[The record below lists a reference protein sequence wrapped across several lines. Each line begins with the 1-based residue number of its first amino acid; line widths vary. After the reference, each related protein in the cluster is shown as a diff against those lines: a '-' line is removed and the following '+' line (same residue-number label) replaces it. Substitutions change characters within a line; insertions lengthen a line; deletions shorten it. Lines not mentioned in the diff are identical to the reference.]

1 MIFIQFVRQGIIHLK
16 KLVIHLGLIKLST
29 LLFISLVEIEN
40 NMDLWQPSASIE
52 QLTQRA
58 VIMASIRQFFAQRNV
73 LEVDTPAMSHAT
85 VTDVHLH
92 TFKTEFIG
100 PEFAFG
106 KSVFLMTSPEF
117 HMKRLLAAGSGSIYQ
132 INKAFR
138 NEENGR
144 YHNPEFTMLEWYR
157 VGFEHHDL
165 MSEMDEFLQMVLG
178 CEACEKITYQ
188 QAFLRVLDICPLES
202 TMRQLK
208 EVATTL
214 GLSDIAESEEN
225 RDTLLQL
232 LFSVGIEPHI
242 GQQVP
247 VMVYDF
253 PASQAA
259 LAKIS
264 QQDPRVADRFE
275 VYFQG
280 IELANGFHEL
290 DDAKEQLARFE
301 QDNQQRVEMGLQPQ
315 PIDHHLIA
323 ALEVGLPPCAGVAL
337 GIDRLV
343 MLAIGADH
351 IDQVTAF
358 PFPRA

>member
-1 MIFIQFVRQGIIHLK
+1 MMQQ
-16 KLVIHLGLIKLST
+16 
-29 LLFISLVEIEN
+29 
-40 NMDLWQPSASIE
+40 WQPSASIP
-52 QLTQRA
+52 QLQQRA
-58 VIMASIRQFFAQRNV
+58 KLIQQIRAFFANRNV

-100 PEFAFG
+100 PDFAHG
-106 KSVFLMTSPEF
+106 QPVFLMTSPEF
-117 HMKRLLAAGSGSIYQ
+117 HMKRLLAAGSGCIYQ

-157 VGFEHHDL
+157 VGFDHHDL
-165 MSEMDEFLQMVLG
+165 MAEMDALLQLVLS
-178 CEACEKITYQ
+178 CQSCEKMTYQ
-188 QAFLRVLDICPLES
+188 QAFLQVLQVCPLEGS
-202 TMRQLK
+202 MQQLK
-208 EVATTL
+208 QAAATL
-214 GLSDIAESEEN
+214 GLSDIAEPEQD

-232 LFSVGIEPHI
+232 LFSIGIEPHI
-242 GQQVP
+242 GKIVP

-259 LAKIS
+259 LAKIN
-264 QQDPRVADRFE
+264 QDDKRVADRFE
-275 VYFQG
+275 VYFKG
-280 IELANGFHEL
+280 MELANGFHEL
-290 DDAKEQLARFE
+290 DDAKEQLSRFE
-301 QDNQQRVEMGLQPQ
+301 QDNQQRLAMGLKPQ

-323 ALEVGLPPCAGVAL
+323 ALDAGLPQCAGVAL
-337 GIDRLV
+337 GIDRLI
-343 MLAIGADH
+343 MLAIGCDH